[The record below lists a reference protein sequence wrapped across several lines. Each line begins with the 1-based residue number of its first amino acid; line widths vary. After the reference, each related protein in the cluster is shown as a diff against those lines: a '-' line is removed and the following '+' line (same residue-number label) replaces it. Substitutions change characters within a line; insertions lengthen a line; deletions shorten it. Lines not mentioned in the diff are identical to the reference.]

1 MTPRRSMSSVDGSR
15 VARVKLTQWHWSGA
29 DPIGFVSVDVDYYWS
44 AKECLR
50 LFTDANP
57 RKYVPMTMVYLYDIG
72 TVGSN
77 PSVGELLAVNEFNA
91 ENKLRKIYPEVMLRS
106 KRIFKQVGWID
117 QIFIM
122 HAFDHEWCSTQN
134 EAMDRVGSANPYFS
148 AA

>member
-1 MTPRRSMSSVDGSR
+1 MSSVDGSR